1 MLRFTLILTFVSFV
15 LYRANA
21 QTSESIQ
28 YRIVQPANVDL
39 TLTGT
44 LTIPAGSLKN
54 LAVVL
59 IVGGTGP
66 VDRDGNSAYG
76 LTGNTYKLLA
86 DSLVLQ
92 GLAVARYDK
101 RLSGTNRSEALT
113 RLPQPPLPDDYISDA
128 VGFIR
133 LLQADRRFKQV
144 VVIGHDE
151 GSLVGMRAA
160 RLAGASKFVS
170 VAGAGRNLAD
180 LLKEQLMPANGPADV
195 RRELLGLLDS
205 LHAGQAVHPQSVQ
218 LKAQFAPRFQAAY
231 RAWMQFNPVDELK
244 AFSGPVLIVQAGNDT
259 QLAPVDAQQLQA
271 ARPDASFQRFNR
283 MTHQLKNYEGTS
295 LIGNRQ
301 TYNQPNLPVTPGFPT
316 IIAQFVGI

>member
-1 MLRFTLILTFVSFV
+1 MLRFTLLLTIVGFV
-15 LYRANA
+15 LSRANA
-21 QTSESIQ
+21 QTSEPIQ
-28 YRIVQPANVDL
+28 YKITQPANVDL

-86 DSLVLQ
+86 DSLVMQ

-101 RLSGTNRSEALT
+101 RLSGTNRTDALT
-113 RLPQPPLPDDYISDA
+113 KLPQPPLPDDYIGDA

-160 RLAGASKFVS
+160 RLTGASKFVS

-180 LLKEQLMPANGPADV
+180 LLKDQLMPANGPADV
-195 RRELLGLLDS
+195 RR
-205 LHAGQAVHPQSVQ
+205 
-218 LKAQFAPRFQAAY
+218 
-231 RAWMQFNPVDELK
+231 
-244 AFSGPVLIVQAGNDT
+244 
-259 QLAPVDAQQLQA
+259 
-271 ARPDASFQRFNR
+271 
-283 MTHQLKNYEGTS
+283 
-295 LIGNRQ
+295 
-301 TYNQPNLPVTPGFPT
+301 
-316 IIAQFVGI
+316 

>member
-1 MLRFTLILTFVSFV
+1 MLRLTLILALVSLV
-15 LYRANA
+15 LCRANA
-21 QTSESIQ
+21 QTSERIQ
-28 YRIVQPANVDL
+28 HRITQPANVDL

-66 VDRDGNSAYG
+66 VDRYGNSAYG
-76 LTGNTYKLLA
+76 LTGNAYKLLA
-86 DSLVLQ
+86 DSLLMQ

-101 RLSGTNRSEALT
+101 RLSGVNRTDALAK
-113 RLPQPPLPDDYISDA
+113 LLQPPLPDDYISDA

-133 LLQADRRFKQV
+133 LLQADRRFRQV

-180 LLKEQLMPANGPADV
+180 LLKDQLMPANGPADV

-205 LHAGQAVHPQSVQ
+205 LRAGQTVHPQSVQ
-218 LKAQFAPRFQAAY
+218 FKAQFAPRFQPAY
-231 RAWMQFNPVDELK
+231 RAWMQLDPATELK
-244 AFSGPVLIVQAGNDT
+244 SFSGPVLIVQAGNDT
-259 QLAPVDAQQLQA
+259 QLSAVDAQLLQA
-271 ARPDASFQRFNR
+271 ARPDASFQRFSQ
-283 MTHQLKNYEGTS
+283 MTHQLKNYEGSS

-301 TYNQPNLPVTPGFPT
+301 TYNQPGLPVTPGFS
-316 IIAQFVGI
+316 ALVARFVGL